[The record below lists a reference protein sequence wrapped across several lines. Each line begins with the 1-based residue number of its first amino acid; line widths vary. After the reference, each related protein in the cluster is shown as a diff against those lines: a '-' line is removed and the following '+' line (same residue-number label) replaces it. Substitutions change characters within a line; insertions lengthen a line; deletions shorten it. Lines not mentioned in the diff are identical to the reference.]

1 MLHQNKNINF
11 VTCNIQ
17 PPKYGFPSPG
27 TFGANDICTQPQ
39 LYQKSCTRTKVSV
52 ALYFLILIFGLHV
65 YTTRT
70 HVNL

>member
-17 PPKYGFPSPG
+17 PPKYGFPA

-52 ALYFLILIFGLHV
+52 ALYFLHV

>member
-27 TFGANDICTQPQ
+27 TFGANDIRRYVHNHNCIKKVVHVV
-39 LYQKSCTRTKVSV
+39 QK
-52 ALYFLILIFGLHV
+52 
-65 YTTRT
+65 
-70 HVNL
+70 